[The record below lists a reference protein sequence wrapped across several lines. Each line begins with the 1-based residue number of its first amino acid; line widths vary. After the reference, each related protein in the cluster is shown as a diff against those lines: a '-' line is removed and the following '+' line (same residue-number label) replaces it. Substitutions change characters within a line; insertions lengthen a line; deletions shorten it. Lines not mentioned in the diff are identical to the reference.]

1 MNSIAHVIYDSGN
14 EHLLCDHLR
23 AVAKIAG
30 ESNSSFGEWAC
41 LAGRW
46 HDLGKYSQSFQDYI
60 RCESGY
66 EAHLVDNHPG
76 RVNHSSAGA
85 LYALEQL
92 GTVGRLLAYVIA
104 GHHAGL
110 ADWSGNETGA
120 AALEQR
126 IEEGRFKNLLAQ
138 SLQGP
143 ESPPEDILKGI
154 QPKQQP
160 GWGSPDALH
169 LWLRLVFSAVV
180 DADFLDTEAFMD
192 MAKAND
198 RGVYPTLKQLAPLFL
213 RYMTEKTQKNAPPG
227 SVNAIRGHILDQC
240 ITKAV
245 LPPGLFSLTVPTG
258 GGKTLSSMAFA
269 LNHAQAHGK
278 RRIIY
283 AIPYT
288 SIIEQTAEVFRGI
301 FGEAVLEHHSNFDP
315 DKETQRSR
323 LAAENWDAPLIV
335 TTHVQLFE
343 SLFAARTSRCRK
355 LHNIVDS
362 VVILDEAQLLSVPFL
377 QPMIDVINLLTLHCG
392 VTFVLCTAT
401 QPKLEGWRDSFG
413 RSQLRGLENVREI
426 IDDVPALYTGLD
438 RVSVTLPAEM
448 NTPADWDSLAC
459 ELQQFDSVLIIVNS
473 RADCRELHSRM
484 PDAIHLSALMC
495 GEHRSEVIADIRRRL
510 KSGIPT
516 RVVSTQLIEAGVD
529 VDFPV
534 VYRAL
539 AGLDSIAQAA
549 GRCNR
554 EGCLEGKGKVVV
566 FVPPKPAPAGLM
578 RLAEEASK
586 AVLYLRPSAPLSPE
600 TFSHYFQQYYGRAGA
615 EGLDKHGIVK
625 LLTANARQLQIQF
638 RTAADRFRLVEEGI
652 SHPVI
657 VSYACA
663 ALPDKNSAP
672 LIALL
677 QQGIIHRELT
687 RRLQRYTVNLYD
699 RDFNRLRQQGDIT
712 EPISGVFVL
721 NGALYHSEMGVL
733 LDDLNQIDPANHII

>member
-1 MNSIAHVIYDSGN
+1 MAATLQSPDGIEPVFTFFVWDRRALLPWVIHRGGLHVFSIRNMSMNPIAHVIPGKGI

-30 ESNSSFGEWAC
+30 ESNRTYGEWAS

-85 LYALEQL
+85 LYALEKL
-92 GTVGRLLAYVIA
+92 GPVGRLLAYVIA

-110 ADWSGNETGA
+110 ADWFASESGA

-126 IEEGRFKNLLAQ
+126 LEEGRIKNFLALVQ
-138 SLQGP
+138 QGP
-143 ESPPEDILKGI
+143 ALPPDDILDGTLPA
-154 QPKQQP
+154 QPP
-160 GWGSPDALH
+160 GWGNPDALH

-192 MAKAND
+192 VAKAND
-198 RGVYPTLKQLAPLFL
+198 RGVYPTLDQLTPLFAL
-213 RYMTEKTQKNAPPG
+213 YMAEKTQKHAPSG
-227 SVNAIRGHILDQC
+227 SVNAIRDHVLDQC
-240 ITKAV
+240 CTKAA

-258 GGKTLSSMAFA
+258 GGKTLSSMAFS
-269 LNHAQAHGK
+269 LHHAKAHGK

-315 DKETQRSR
+315 DKETPHSR
-323 LAAENWDAPLIV
+323 LATENWDAPLIV

-377 QPMIDVINLLTLHCG
+377 QPMMDVINLLTRYCG
-392 VTFVLCTAT
+392 VSFVLCTAT
-401 QPKLEGWRDSFG
+401 QPKLSGWRDSFG
-413 RSQLRGLENVREI
+413 RSQLRGLEGIREI

-438 RVSVTLPAEM
+438 RVRVTLPDEM
-448 NTPADWDSLAC
+448 NTPTDWDSLAS
-459 ELQQFDSVLIIVNS
+459 ELLQFDSVLIIVNS
-473 RADCRELHSRM
+473 RADCRDLHSRL
-484 PDAIHLSALMC
+484 PGAIHLSALMC
-495 GEHRSEVIADIRRRL
+495 GEHRSEVIADIHRRL
-510 KSGIPT
+510 KEGIPT

-554 EGCLEGKGKVVV
+554 EGRLGGKGNV
-566 FVPPKPAPAGLM
+566 
-578 RLAEEASK
+578 
-586 AVLYLRPSAPLSPE
+586 
-600 TFSHYFQQYYGRAGA
+600 
-615 EGLDKHGIVK
+615 
-625 LLTANARQLQIQF
+625 
-638 RTAADRFRLVEEGI
+638 
-652 SHPVI
+652 
-657 VSYACA
+657 
-663 ALPDKNSAP
+663 
-672 LIALL
+672 
-677 QQGIIHRELT
+677 
-687 RRLQRYTVNLYD
+687 
-699 RDFNRLRQQGDIT
+699 RLRRG
-712 EPISGVFVL
+712 
-721 NGALYHSEMGVL
+721 
-733 LDDLNQIDPANHII
+733 